1 MDEAGAEHDNS
12 PSGPC
17 MLLFI
22 SDLRVSL
29 PQPRTSRRMYAGLVI
44 GRLAYALRTRTSDT
58 FYHPGSTDQDVPKA
72 LISPA

>member
-1 MDEAGAEHDNS
+1 MSACDTGWDPTRRQVLGVMDEAGAEHDNS

-29 PQPRTSRRMYAGLVI
+29 PWPRT
-44 GRLAYALRTRTSDT
+44 
-58 FYHPGSTDQDVPKA
+58 
-72 LISPA
+72 